1 MSTVLKSACK
11 HGAMFFGMLV
21 SLIGGVVLVGW
32 IFDIPALTRINPEW
46 NPMASMTALC
56 FVLSGMALLTS
67 SGFSGQA
74 ATSVQRILVW
84 LLLLLAGAM
93 TIGLMSGHELGIEHL
108 AISRLDLVNNIRHK
122 STLVATGFLAFGI
135 GMLAMQQTSHEKMRL
150 LARTISGVLL
160 IFGSGIV
167 LGYMFNFQY
176 IFEPIYVWAGLFW
189 MPISTALGTSLLGIG
204 LWCLSR
210 QQMDAPVAAIELNT
224 THIKRA
230 TLIVVAATSIATAL
244 TGLLFLD
251 KSILDQSSS
260 SLLQRMNANR
270 EYIAS
275 DLDNCTQ
282 YALLVSLEPEFQMV
296 ATGLLHNADNKQLL
310 SQARQLAEP
319 LLARGFIGIALDSG
333 SRSQTIAG
341 HLLPRTIPFVK
352 LNGENDISLA
362 WDKGYVLR
370 VRVPLKSHDIAD
382 GFMVFEQTLPHLNK
396 IDNDANR
403 WGGTGIMSMC
413 VRRNQQQLL
422 CFPERGQSGMFVVPD
437 TINGKPIP
445 MAYALA
451 GQVNTK
457 SLVDYR
463 GHHVLSAFGPIGH
476 TGLGL
481 VLRMDLAELSL
492 PARKELLLFIPF
504 IALLVF
510 TGLWIIRTRVNPL
523 IKNLAAAHA
532 AATAAQARFNAAMQ
546 SSPDGFVIYENIKN
560 SAGEIVDFRCVYLN
574 QNARKI
580 VGLPLYGKA
589 TEDVLGNTFTQMF
602 PERAEDFIYY
612 KQVAQTG
619 NLRTDELSLTSHG
632 NTLWLLRQVVPMPQ
646 GLAITC
652 RDITQAKRLAQQLEY
667 SNRLRTAILEGAA
680 YSIISTDV
688 DGVIITFNQA
698 AERMLWYRAEELI
711 GQATMDVIHDA
722 KEIRMRAESLSHE
735 LGYPVAPGFGVFTA
749 KAKLNL
755 VEEHEW
761 TYVRKD
767 GSRFPVLLSVTALR
781 DEKNH
786 INGYLGIAYDIS
798 ERKRAEEYIRHIAL
812 HDVLTGLPNRAL
824 LDDRV
829 MMAIE
834 QQRRNNISFAL
845 VMIDIDRFKHIN
857 DSMGHHIGDMVLK
870 AFVERVKSC
879 LRPIDTLARMGG
891 DEFVLLL
898 AESEESDAEIVVTRI
913 LQALIPPINVDI
925 QEVHV
930 TSSIGISL
938 CPRDSQNLNELLR
951 CADVS
956 MYWVKEHGRNGYK
969 IYSREMEING
979 AEQLALEKELHHA
992 LEHNGFSLVYQ
1003 PKVDLKTG
1011 VITGV
1016 EALLRMRRVNG
1027 QYVSPAEFI
1036 PLVEE
1041 NGLIVPIGLWV
1052 LETACRDATR
1062 IQALLG
1068 VKLKVAVNISP
1079 RQFLNSDLLGI
1090 VRNTL
1095 ERTKLDASQLEL
1107 EITEN
1112 VLMDERN
1119 GVSDTLLALHADGV
1133 RFAIDDFGTGYSSLS
1148 YLKRYPISQLKI
1160 DQSFVRDVTVDSG
1173 DETLIA
1179 AIIAMG
1185 RSLNIPVIAEGIE
1198 TEEQLV
1204 LLTTSG
1210 CDQGQGFYIGHPM
1223 PFDSLLQWFA
1233 ENPRWKL
1240 NKT

>member
-1 MSTVLKSACK
+1 MV
-11 HGAMFFGMLV
+11 
-21 SLIGGVVLVGW
+21 
-32 IFDIPALTRINPEW
+32 P
-46 NPMASMTALC
+46 MTALC
-56 FVLSGMALLTS
+56 FVLSGMALLTYG
-67 SGFSGQA
+67 GFSGRT
-74 ATSVQRILVW
+74 ATLVQHIPVW
-84 LLLLLAGAM
+84 LLLLLAGAT
-93 TIGLMSGHELGIEHL
+93 TIKLMSGHGLGIEHL
-108 AISRLDLVNNIRHK
+108 TTTWLDQAGNIRHK
-122 STLVATGFLAFGI
+122 STLVATEFLTFGI
-135 GMLAMQQTSHEKMRL
+135 GMLSMQQTSHGKMHL
-150 LARTISGVLL
+150 LARAIGGVLL
-160 IFGSGIV
+160 VLGSGIV
-167 LGYMFNFQY
+167 LGYLFNFQY

-189 MPISTALGTSLLGIG
+189 MPIPTALGMSLLGIG
-204 LWCLSR
+204 LWCISHR
-210 QQMDAPVAAIELNT
+210 QDMDSHITATELNVV
-224 THIKRA
+224 HIKRA
-230 TLIVVAATSIATAL
+230 TLIVVAVTSITTAL

-260 SLLQRMNANR
+260 SLMQRVNANR

-275 DLDNCTQ
+275 DLDNHTQ
-282 YALLVSLEPEFQMV
+282 YALLSSLEPDFRTT
-296 ATGLLHNADNKQLL
+296 ATALLHNTDNKHLL
-310 SQARQLAEP
+310 AQTRQLAEP
-319 LLARGFIGIALDSG
+319 LLAHGFTGIGLDSG
-333 SRSQTIAG
+333 GRSLTIAG
-341 HLLPRTIPFVK
+341 RLLPHTIPFVK
-352 LNGENDISLA
+352 LNEGNDISLA

-370 VRVPLKSHDIAD
+370 VRVPLKRLDTTD
-382 GFMVFEQTLPHLNK
+382 FLVFEQTLPYLNK
-396 IDNDANR
+396 IYDDANR
-403 WGGTGIMSMC
+403 WGGSGIMSLC
-413 VRRNQQQLL
+413 VRRNQRQLL
-422 CFPERGQSGMFVVPD
+422 CFPERGQSGMFVVSD

-451 GQVNTK
+451 GRVNTK
-457 SLVDYR
+457 ALVDYR
-463 GHHVLSAFGPIGH
+463 GHHVLSAFGPVGH

-481 VLRMDLAELSL
+481 VLRMDIAELSL

-504 IALLVF
+504 IALLVSA
-510 TGLWIIRTRVNPL
+510 GLWIIRTRVTPL
-523 IKNLAAAHA
+523 VKNLAAAHA
-532 AATAAQARFNAAMQ
+532 AAETAHARFNAAMQ
-546 SSPDGFVIYENIKN
+546 SSPDGFVIYENVKN
-560 SAGEIVDFRCVYLN
+560 PTGEIVDFRCVYLN
-574 QNARKI
+574 QNAGKI
-580 VGLPLYGKA
+580 AGLPLYGKA
-589 TEDVLGNTFTQMF
+589 AEDVLGKTFTQIF
-602 PERAEDFIYY
+602 PERAEDFACY
-612 KQVAQTG
+612 KEIAQTG
-619 NLRTDELSLTSHG
+619 NLRTDELSLPVNG

-652 RDITQAKRLAQQLEY
+652 RDITQEKRLMQQLEY
-667 SNRLRTAILEGAA
+667 ANRLRTAILEGAA

-688 DGVIITFNQA
+688 DGVILTFNQA
-698 AERMLWYRAEELI
+698 AERMLWYRAEDLI
-711 GQATMDVIHDA
+711 GQATMDIFHDT

-735 LGYPVAPGFGVFTA
+735 LGYPIEPGFGVFTA
-749 KAKLNL
+749 KAKINL

-781 DEKNH
+781 DENNY

-798 ERKRAEEYIRHIAL
+798 ERKRTEEYIRHIAL

-834 QQRRNNISFAL
+834 QQRRSNISFAL
-845 VMIDIDRFKHIN
+845 IMIDIDRFKHIN

-879 LRPIDTLARMGG
+879 LRPVDTLARMGG

-938 CPRDSQNLNELLR
+938 CPRDGQNLNELLR

-969 IYSREMEING
+969 IYSRELEING
-979 AEQLALEKELHHA
+979 AEQLALERELHHA
-992 LEHNGFSLVYQ
+992 LEHEGFSLVYQ

-1011 VITGV
+1011 IITGV
-1016 EALLRMRRVNG
+1016 EALLRMRRIDG
-1027 QYVSPAEFI
+1027 QYVSPSEFI
-1036 PLVEE
+1036 PLAEE

-1052 LETACRDATR
+1052 LETACRDAIR

-1068 VKLKVAVNISP
+1068 VKLKVAINISP

-1090 VRNTL
+1090 VRNVL
-1095 ERTKLDASQLEL
+1095 ERTKLDASRLEL

-1112 VLMDERN
+1112 VLMDEKN
-1119 GVSDTLLALHADGV
+1119 VVSDTLLALHAEGV

-1160 DQSFVRDVTVDSG
+1160 DQSFVRDITIDAG
-1173 DETLIA
+1173 DEALIA

-1185 RSLNIPVIAEGIE
+1185 HSLNIPVIAEGIE

-1204 LLTTSG
+1204 LLAESG

-1223 PFDSLLQWFA
+1223 SFDSLLQWFS
-1233 ENPRWKL
+1233 ESSRWKL
-1240 NKT
+1240 DKT

>member
-1 MSTVLKSACK
+1 MLSGVFVL
-11 HGAMFFGMLV
+11 
-21 SLIGGVVLVGW
+21 LIGGVVLVGW

-46 NPMASMTALC
+46 SPMASMTALC
-56 FVLSGMALLTS
+56 FVLSGMALLTYG
-67 SGFSGQA
+67 GFSGRT
-74 ATSVQRILVW
+74 ATLVQHIPVW

-93 TIGLMSGHELGIEHL
+93 TIGLMPGHELGIEHL
-108 AISRLDLVNNIRHK
+108 AISRPDLVNNIRHK
-122 STLVATGFLAFGI
+122 STLVTTGFLVFGI
-135 GMLAMQQTSHEKMRL
+135 GMLAIQQTNRGKMYL
-150 LARTISGVLL
+150 LARAIGGVLL
-160 IFGSGIV
+160 LLGLGIV
-167 LGYMFNFQY
+167 LGYLFNFQY
-176 IFEPIYVWAGLFW
+176 LFEPIYVWAGLFW
-189 MPISTALGTSLLGIG
+189 MPISTALGMGLLGIG
-204 LWCLSR
+204 LWCLSHR
-210 QQMDAPVAAIELNT
+210 QMGAPVAAIDAIELDAA
-224 THIKRA
+224 HINGA
-230 TLIVVAATSIATAL
+230 TLIVVAATSIAVAL

-333 SRSQTIAG
+333 GRSQTIAG
-341 HLLPRTIPFVK
+341 RLLPRTIPFVQ
-352 LNGENDISLA
+352 LNGENGISLA
-362 WDKGYVLR
+362 WDKDYVLR
-370 VRVPLKSHDIAD
+370 VRVPLKGRDIPG
-382 GFMVFEQTLPHLNK
+382 GFMVFEQILPHLNK
-396 IDNDANR
+396 IDDEENR

-413 VRRNQQQLL
+413 VRRNQQQLQ

-451 GQVNTK
+451 GQINTK

-481 VLRMDLAELSL
+481 VLRMDLDELSL

-523 IKNLAAAHA
+523 IKKLAAAHA
-532 AATAAQARFNAAMQ
+532 AAAAAQASFNAAMQ
-546 SSPDGFVIYENIKN
+546 SSPDGFVIYENVKN

-574 QNARKI
+574 QNAGKI
-580 VGLPLYGKA
+580 IGTPLYGKA
-589 TEDVLGNTFTQMF
+589 TENVLGKTFTQLF
-602 PERAEDFIYY
+602 PERVEDFVRY
-612 KQVAQTG
+612 KEVAQTG
-619 NLRTDELSLTSHG
+619 NLRTDELSLG
-632 NTLWLLRQVVPMPQ
+632 ADDDVLWLLRQVVPMPQ

-667 SNRLRTAILEGAA
+667 ANRLRTAILEGAA

-688 DGVIITFNQA
+688 DGVILTFNQA

-711 GQATMDVIHDA
+711 GQATFTVFHDA
-722 KEIRMRAESLSHE
+722 KEIRMRAESLGHE

-749 KAKLNL
+749 KTKLNL

-781 DEKNH
+781 DENNY
-786 INGYLGIAYDIS
+786 ISGYLGIAYDIS
-798 ERKRAEEYIRHIAL
+798 ERKRVEEYIRHIAL

-845 VMIDIDRFKHIN
+845 AMIDIDRFKHIN
-857 DSMGHHIGDMVLK
+857 DSMGHHIGDMILK

-925 QEVHV
+925 QDVHV

-938 CPRDSQNLNELLR
+938 CPRDGQNLNE
-951 CADVS
+951 
-956 MYWVKEHGRNGYK
+956 
-969 IYSREMEING
+969 
-979 AEQLALEKELHHA
+979 
-992 LEHNGFSLVYQ
+992 
-1003 PKVDLKTG
+1003 
-1011 VITGV
+1011 
-1016 EALLRMRRVNG
+1016 
-1027 QYVSPAEFI
+1027 
-1036 PLVEE
+1036 
-1041 NGLIVPIGLWV
+1041 
-1052 LETACRDATR
+1052 
-1062 IQALLG
+1062 
-1068 VKLKVAVNISP
+1068 
-1079 RQFLNSDLLGI
+1079 
-1090 VRNTL
+1090 
-1095 ERTKLDASQLEL
+1095 
-1107 EITEN
+1107 
-1112 VLMDERN
+1112 
-1119 GVSDTLLALHADGV
+1119 
-1133 RFAIDDFGTGYSSLS
+1133 
-1148 YLKRYPISQLKI
+1148 
-1160 DQSFVRDVTVDSG
+1160 
-1173 DETLIA
+1173 
-1179 AIIAMG
+1179 
-1185 RSLNIPVIAEGIE
+1185 
-1198 TEEQLV
+1198 
-1204 LLTTSG
+1204 
-1210 CDQGQGFYIGHPM
+1210 
-1223 PFDSLLQWFA
+1223 
-1233 ENPRWKL
+1233 
-1240 NKT
+1240 